1 MRGNLK
7 ITMMDEHYT
16 FHVGERVQIKEW
28 TEMAEEYKEL
38 NNEKPSH
45 LSSYINLPEE
55 IPFSFLMQHLCG
67 KEATITGISPN
78 GTIYLEDINT
88 TGRTNWL
95 YTLSMI
101 RPLDIPSNTAT
112 KLNWEEVFYNAIN

>member
-78 GTIYLEDINT
+78 GTIDLEDINT

>member
-88 TGRTNWL
+88 TGRTNWF